1 MKKLNNKIIPVIYY
15 DIIKDKKVILK
26 ENNGKSGVY
35 RWVNNI
41 NKKSYIGSS
50 INLTKRFYCYF
61 SPGFLR
67 KQLLRNRSFIYSAI
81 LKYGY
86 NKFKL
91 EILEY
96 CTKENVLN
104 REQYYIDIIRPEYN
118 ICKVAGSRLRLKHT
132 LAAKKAIS
140 NAWKIHKSLG

>member
-67 KQLLRNRSFIYSAI
+67 KQLLSKNALLDESVR
-81 LKYGY
+81 L
-86 NKFKL
+86 L
-91 EILEY
+91 
-96 CTKENVLN
+96 
-104 REQYYIDIIRPEYN
+104 
-118 ICKVAGSRLRLKHT
+118 VADCSVSCH
-132 LAAKKAIS
+132 
-140 NAWKIHKSLG
+140 SL